1 MSRDIINKINTRAPF
16 PVDTIVT
23 FPSSDCQVYLRRKI
37 TKGEYLLQKDYYC
50 VDESV

>member
-1 MSRDIINKINTRAPF
+1 MSRDIINKINTPTPF
-16 PVDTIVT
+16 PVDAIVT

-37 TKGEYLLQKDYYC
+37 KGEYLLQKDYYC

>member
-1 MSRDIINKINTRAPF
+1 MSRDIINKINTPTPF
-16 PVDTIVT
+16 PVDAIVT
-23 FPSSDCQVYLRRKI
+23 FPSSDCQVYLRKI